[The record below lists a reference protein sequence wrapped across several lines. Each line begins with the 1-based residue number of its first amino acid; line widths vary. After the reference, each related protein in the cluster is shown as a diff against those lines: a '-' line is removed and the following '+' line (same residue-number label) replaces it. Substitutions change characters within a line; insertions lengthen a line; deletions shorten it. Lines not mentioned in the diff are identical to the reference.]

1 MYNTCKID
9 DQCKFDAWSRALKV
23 SVLGQ
28 PRGIVWKEVGGVGV
42 QDGNIEIS
50 STAVNEKNILF
61 LDDKA

>member
-1 MYNTCKID
+1 MTSASSMHGAGHSK
-9 DQCKFDAWSRALKV
+9 
-23 SVLGQ
+23 SVFWDNPGELCG
-28 PRGIVWKEVGGVGV
+28 RRFGVGVVGGV

>member
-1 MYNTCKID
+1 MEQGTQS
-9 DQCKFDAWSRALKV
+9 QCSGTTQGNCV
-23 SVLGQ
+23 EGGLG
-28 PRGIVWKEVGGVGV
+28 GGGV